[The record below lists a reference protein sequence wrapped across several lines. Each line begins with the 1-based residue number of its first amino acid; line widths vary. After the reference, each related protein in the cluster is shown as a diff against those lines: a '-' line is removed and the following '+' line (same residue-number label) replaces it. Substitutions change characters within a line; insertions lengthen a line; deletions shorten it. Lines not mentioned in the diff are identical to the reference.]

1 MTRPAPEYN
10 PLHWPRRIKR
20 RIQLNPTIFF
30 FLSFLFL
37 CSYIATEPSQDT
49 LEVVALKGYDGPPI
63 GTNKEILAQ
72 VTEGLIYMHEMGFIH
87 GNINPQ
93 SCVIC
98 IPDGSPSPSRPSS
111 RRSSLVTGPPS
122 RRSST
127 ATGPPSRKTSS
138 VNPPALRRESTMAD
152 MDDTSPMVKLAN
164 FEVIDLVGGRD
175 GWIAPEYDLE
185 VEKICQNS
193 DVFSLGIVFAYLLYN
208 GQHPFGPIHLQQS
221 NILFGYYH
229 LSEEKLNDPMAID
242 LMRRMLEPDPEK
254 RISAKGVLAHPW
266 FWDSEQS
273 IQFISLVSDQIC
285 KPAFDAVAAGGQPDP
300 FVFNMTAEERAIV
313 RGYWKQFLTPV
324 RLLLS

>member
-1 MTRPAPEYN
+1 MHNTSFNETST
-10 PLHWPRRIKR
+10 PL
-20 RIQLNPTIFF
+20 F
-30 FLSFLFL
+30 

-49 LEVVALKGYDGPPI
+49 LEVVALKGYEGPPI

-72 VTEGLIYMHEMGFIH
+72 LTEGLVYMHELGFIH

-111 RRSSLVTGPPS
+111 RRSSLVNGPTG
-122 RRSST
+122 RRMST
-127 ATGPPSRKTSS
+127 TSGPPSRKTSS
-138 VNPPALRRESTMAD
+138 VNAPNLRRESTIAD
-152 MDDTSPMVKLAN
+152 LDDTTPTVKLAN
-164 FEVIDLVGGRD
+164 FEIIGGRE
-175 GWIAPEYDLE
+175 GWIAPEYDLD
-185 VEKICQNS
+185 VDKICQNS

-229 LSEEKLNDPMAID
+229 LSEEKLNDPMAVD
-242 LMRRMLEPDPEK
+242 LVRRMLEPDSDK
-254 RISAKGVLAHPW
+254 RISAQGVLAHPW

-273 IQFISLVSDQIC
+273 IQFITRVADQVL
-285 KPAFDAVAAGGQPDP
+285 KPALDAVAAGGEPDP
-300 FVFNMTAEERAIV
+300 WVFAMNAEERSIV

-324 RLLLS
+324 SLAAWYF